1 MYYDIRTFRILSFV
15 LDVVNFF
22 FFGNWITYEYYY
34 YFCLMYPI
42 IWTFLISNMNENID
56 EQKFVYCDIFFSGYF
71 DFMKNMFIKL
81 WDYEKI
87 EIIVYLNYDG

>member
-1 MYYDIRTFRILSFV
+1 
-15 LDVVNFF
+15 
-22 FFGNWITYEYYY
+22 
-34 YFCLMYPI
+34 
-42 IWTFLISNMNENID
+42 MNENID